1 MENKTALKILIVD
14 DDKFLINMYSLKF
27 KNGDFEVEAA
37 CGGDEALTKL
47 RTGYRPDILVSD
59 LVMQKMTGFEF
70 LEIVINEKLNGDAV
84 VIILTNQGQTTDIEK
99 AVNLKVD
106 GYIVKATSIPSE
118 VVEEVKN
125 IYNKRQTTKNL
136 IK

>member
-14 DDKFLINMYSLKF
+14 DDKFLLNMYAIKF
-27 KNGDFEVEAA
+27 KNSNFVVDAA
-37 CGGDEALTKL
+37 CGGDEALAKL
-47 RTGYRPDILVSD
+47 RMGYRPDILVSD
-59 LVMQKMTGFEF
+59 LVMPKMTGFEF
-70 LEIVINEKLNGDAV
+70 LEIVKKENLKGDAV
-84 VIILTNQGQTTDIEK
+84 VIVLTNQGQTTDIEK
-99 AVNLKVD
+99 AVNLNVD

>member
-1 MENKTALKILIVD
+1 MENKTALKIMIVD
-14 DDKFLINMYSLKF
+14 DDKFLLNMYEIKF
-27 KNGDFEVEAA
+27 KNSGFEVAAA
-37 CGGDEALTKL
+37 CGADDAINQL
-47 RTGYRPDILVSD
+47 RLGYRPDILVTD
-59 LVMQKMTGFEF
+59 LIMPKVTGFEF
-70 LEIVINEKLNGDAV
+70 LEMVNKENLKGEA
-84 VIILTNQGQTTDIEK
+84 VIIVLTNQGQTTDIEK
-99 AVNLKVD
+99 AVNLNVD